1 MNDGGKARRAVQVRG
16 GGLEWRVL
24 SWSVGIKPSGMSQ
37 EGSGREEEGC
47 RSFSIYS
54 HSLTR
59 GLGAEAG

>member
-1 MNDGGKARRAVQVRG
+1 MMEAKPGVQFRSG

-37 EGSGREEEGC
+37 EGSGREEEEGC